1 MLLLLNYF
9 EFIIISMTNEMKEN
23 KIEFLHWAVIAKTTS
38 KNNELEETVEHIE
51 ALFTYPNL
59 AQDFIDK
66 CLHGVIT
73 VVIIE
78 GISLMCRSG
87 AACFGKLLFAVFLR
101 FFLQFVRSCLVN
113 IIIEPISIEVIT
125 M

>member
-51 ALFTYPNL
+51 ALFTYPDL

-66 CLHGVIT
+66 CLDV
-73 VVIIE
+73 
-78 GISLMCRSG
+78 
-87 AACFGKLLFAVFLR
+87 
-101 FFLQFVRSCLVN
+101 
-113 IIIEPISIEVIT
+113 
-125 M
+125 